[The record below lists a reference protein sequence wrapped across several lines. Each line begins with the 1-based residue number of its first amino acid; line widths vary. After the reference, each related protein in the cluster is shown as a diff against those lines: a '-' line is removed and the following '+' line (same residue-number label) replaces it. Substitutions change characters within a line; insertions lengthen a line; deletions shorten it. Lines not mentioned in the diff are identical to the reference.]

1 MKNRIKRSL
10 AHAARGAALGACLL
24 AGVAGCSLRV
34 PMGPDRPEATQF
46 APPTRPGAE
55 VWVMPIRMGHVL
67 APRCV
72 AAGEATCLTG
82 IDIVHAAFLVKHPR
96 ATFLI
101 DGGLSRQAKE
111 DLSRFGVFDR
121 LLLNFQQDSSL
132 GAAIDRFTAAGWAR
146 PEFLLLT
153 HAHWDHTSGLLD
165 LDHPRVIL
173 GPGEAEFIAHFPP
186 EKSPAVMPHHVAG
199 ARLETF
205 AWDGPAYE
213 NFPVSHDLFGDGA
226 ILLVPL
232 GGHTPGSLGVF
243 VNRVRGQR
251 LLFVGDAAW
260 STDAVDLP
268 SQKLRP
274 LSERVDNDTSGTSEG
289 LWRLHHLRQKYPDL
303 LIVPTHDGAAF
314 ARLRDLA
321 ATPR

>member
-1 MKNRIKRSL
+1 MSMRNGVATWFSIL
-10 AHAARGAALGACLL
+10 LGACMLP
-24 AGVAGCSLRV
+24 AVAGCSLRV
-34 PMGPDRPEATQF
+34 PMGPDRSDAAPF
-46 APPTRPGAE
+46 APPTGPGAE
-55 VWVMPIRMGHVL
+55 VWLMPVRMGHVL

-72 AAGEATCLTG
+72 AAGEVSCLTG

-101 DGGLSRQAKE
+101 DAGLSREAKS
-111 DLSRFGVFDR
+111 DMSRFNFVDR
-121 LLLNFQQDSSL
+121 LLLDFQQDSHL
-132 GAAIDRFTAAGWAR
+132 GAALDQLAAAGWAR
-146 PEFLLLT
+146 PAFSLIT

-173 GPGEAEFIAHFPP
+173 GPGEAEFIKNFPP
-186 EKSPAVMPHHVAG
+186 EKSPAVMPHHTAG

-226 ILLVPL
+226 IVLVPL

-243 VNRVRGQR
+243 VSRVRGQR
-251 LLFVGDAAW
+251 VLFVGDAAW
-260 STDAVDLP
+260 STDAIDQP
-268 SQKLRP
+268 SHKLKP
-274 LSERVDNDTSGTSEG
+274 LSERVDNDTSATSET

-303 LIVPTHDGAAF
+303 VIVPTHDGAAF
-314 ARLRDLA
+314 STLRALA
-321 ATPR
+321 TTPR